1 MLVVPA
7 LLLVGLV
14 VLVRLVLSLLTRT
27 SATPTCPRTT
37 TTPRSRSQAH
47 QAHQATCRRKA
58 QLEATDSEE
67 DILDYLGDST
77 GPTSDDSS

>member
-1 MLVVPA
+1 MLVVPG

-14 VLVRLVLSLLTRT
+14 VLVRLVLGLLTRT
-27 SATPTCPRTT
+27 SDITTCPQASS
-37 TTPRSRSQAH
+37 TTPCTGT
-47 QAHQATCRRKA
+47 QATCRRKD
-58 QLEATDSEE
+58 QLEATDSED